1 LLGAAAALLG
11 ERREARAYYLQAL
24 DVGATIGFRPEI
36 ALTHLEL
43 AGLLLGEGLA
53 MQAEAFGHLDFAI
66 DELRA
71 MGMQPALKR
80 ALRLREDHLQAA
92 QQAAAP
98 RTRPVYPGGLSPREV
113 EVFRLVAAGKS
124 NQQIA
129 DTLVISPNTVVR
141 HTSSIFRKTGA
152 ANRVEA
158 ASFAARHGLL
168 A

>member
-1 LLGAAAALLG
+1 VALLG
-11 ERREARAYYLQAL
+11 ERREARAHYQQAL
-24 DVGATIGFRPEI
+24 EVCAAIGFRPEI

-43 AGLLLGEGLA
+43 AGLLLGEGQA
-53 MQAEAFGHLDFAI
+53 MQAEAFGHLEFAI

-71 MGMQPALKR
+71 MGMQPALER

-113 EVFRLVAAGKS
+113 EVVRLVAAGKS

-129 DTLVISPNTVVR
+129 DALVISVNTVIR
-141 HTSSIFRKTGA
+141 HTSSIFRETGA